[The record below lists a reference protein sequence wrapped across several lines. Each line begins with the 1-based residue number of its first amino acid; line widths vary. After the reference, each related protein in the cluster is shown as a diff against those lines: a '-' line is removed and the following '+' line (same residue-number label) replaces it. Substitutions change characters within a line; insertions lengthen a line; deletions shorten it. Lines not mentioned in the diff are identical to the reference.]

1 MVNGYITIVV
11 SRNLYVF
18 LPLELVKSELED
30 EQKFG
35 FNNELIQMEAG
46 ETMPD

>member
-1 MVNGYITIVV
+1 M
-11 SRNLYVF
+11 F
-18 LPLELVKSELED
+18 LPLELVKGELED

-46 ETMPD
+46 ETMSDWRPWMIIINGVE